1 MSTMLHRIKHLILIL
16 AGTLAVATPF
26 ALAVPQAS
34 AKVLAVPQANAAT
47 VISVNKK
54 LAVCEYP
61 DGSGDYAGEG
71 TEVTVYVTTIDSSG
85 RLTVDQINLVC
96 GADGHWH

>member
-34 AKVLAVPQANAAT
+34 AKPLAVPNAAT
-47 VISVNKK
+47 LISVNKK

>member
-26 ALAVPQAS
+26 ALAVPQA
-34 AKVLAVPQANAAT
+34 NAAT
-47 VISVNKK
+47 LISVNKK